1 MQDLKDTK
9 TSEVI
14 YGKAALL
21 VIDFQNDF
29 ILSGAP
35 IECTDGRK
43 ALENSIPL
51 IELARNKGVPVIFTQ
66 EFHRDPKVYG
76 PYDFG
81 RELDGEDPIHTV
93 RNTDGYK
100 LVDELLPLSPRDY
113 VLEKPRYST
122 FIGTDLDLILRS
134 HNVETIII
142 AGVCT
147 NICVH
152 YNFIDAHQRDYR
164 VRVVEECVAGTSL
177 EAHEAALTQ
186 ISYLQYGGVQKCADI
201 MSALDLLDNQ
211 R

>member
-1 MQDLKDTK
+1 MPSPENEK
-9 TSEVI
+9 TPEVI
-14 YGKAALL
+14 HGQPALL

-35 IECTDGRK
+35 IECTGGREAVK
-43 ALENSIPL
+43 NSIPL
-51 IELARNKGVPVIFTQ
+51 IEKAREKGIPVIFTQ
-66 EFHRDPKVYG
+66 EFHREPKVYG

-93 RNTDGYK
+93 RGTDGHK
-100 LVDELLPLSPRDY
+100 LVDELLPLAPKDY

-134 HNVETIII
+134 HKVETVIIV
-142 AGVCT
+142 GVCT

-164 VRVVEECVAGTSL
+164 VRVVEECVAGTSW
-177 EAHEAALTQ
+177 EAHQAALTQ
-186 ISYLQYGGVQKCADI
+186 INYLQYGGVQKRDDV
-201 MSALDLLDNQ
+201 MNALEEWSGK
-211 R
+211 